1 MINIAGF
8 EHIIIGTV
16 IIVVFSIIGLF
27 TRKYAIEKLRALAKN
42 TKTELDD
49 QIIEIIKNPIVFGFI
64 LVGVYF
70 GISYMNPGPSVS
82 YYLGLG
88 VFATIAL
95 LIANALKKIIDLI
108 LVRYLKQLAE
118 KAESKIDDQLLH
130 LVQNVVGVFLYAV
143 AIIIVLSQ
151 FGIKV
156 DALLASLGIA
166 GLAISLAAK
175 DTLSNIFGGIT
186 IMLDGSLK
194 VGDRIQVKDY
204 VGNVIEVGLRS
215 TKIITPE
222 NNIVTIPNS
231 IMANSEIINYDNPD
245 FRQRVIMTF
254 SISYSSDVEKAKKI
268 IEKVIKKIDTIDHE
282 KGVTIFFDSM
292 ADFSL
297 NIKAVFH
304 LKDWRY
310 GWTTRDLVNK
320 KVFEEFKK
328 AGIEIPFPTTH
339 VLLEELKK
347 KRKK

>member
-1 MINIAGF
+1 MINITGF

-16 IIVVFSIIGLF
+16 IIIIFSIIGLF
-27 TRKYAIEKLRALAKN
+27 TRKYVIGKLKALAKN
-42 TKTELDD
+42 TETELDD
-49 QIIEIIKNPIVFGFI
+49 QIIEIVKNPIVFGFI
-64 LVGVYF
+64 LIGVYF
-70 GISYMNPGPSVS
+70 GISYMNLGSSIS

-88 VFATIAL
+88 VFAAIAL
-95 LIANALKKIIDLI
+95 LIANSLKKIIDLI
-108 LVRYLKQLAE
+108 LIRYLKQLAE
-118 KAESKIDDQLLH
+118 RTESKIDDQLLH
-130 LVQNVVGVFLYAV
+130 LIQNVVGVFLYAV
-143 AIIIVLSQ
+143 AIIIVLGQ
-151 FGIKV
+151 FGIRV

-282 KGVTIFFDSM
+282 KGITIFFDSM
-292 ADFSL
+292 GDFSL

-328 AGIEIPFPTTH
+328 AGIEIPFPITH